1 MKLNIKLIGDNIRI
15 ARVVRGYSQEG
26 LANKIGK
33 SQNCLQRVEKGEL
46 DISISTLEQIAQEL
60 NTPSSQLLYTLSGQI
75 LKNCSIDF
83 NAQGFN
89 KCVFNSEQILENL
102 TKALIALE
110 KKLQNPQNI

>member
-46 DISISTLEQIAQEL
+46 DITF
-60 NTPSSQLLYTLSGQI
+60 
-75 LKNCSIDF
+75 LK
-83 NAQGFN
+83 
-89 KCVFNSEQILENL
+89 V
-102 TKALIALE
+102 
-110 KKLQNPQNI
+110 